1 MSGNSNLAV
10 EYLRTTFLCSIYEL
24 KLMPIVCQVTKLT
37 NLVNVLSKLALL
49 STAEYVFLVQVKFLC
64 YANKDFS

>member
-1 MSGNSNLAV
+1 MPVDNLFVLNVWIHIHAD
-10 EYLRTTFLCSIYEL
+10 
-24 KLMPIVCQVTKLT
+24 IVCQVTKLT

-49 STAEYVFLVQVKFLC
+49 STAEYVFLVQVIFVC